1 MMPIASIQYLQLL
14 FSQSALTSSYKERGI
29 QYCETT
35 QWFHTLHI
43 MFEQGEIA
51 G

>member
-1 MMPIASIQYLQLL
+1 MMLVNSIQYLQLL
-14 FSQSALTSSYKERGI
+14 FFKAVLTGLYKERGI
-29 QYCETT
+29 QYWETV
-35 QWFHTLHI
+35 QWFYILHI